1 LGGCAV
7 EKIDHFGFVLPKYRM
22 MKKHGIAS

>member
-1 LGGCAV
+1 VAV